1 MRLGLGLAITDRIGA
16 PPYNWLQHFVSGQ
29 QGYVLLPGRRETL
42 SQDDAGTTPVT
53 AAGQSVGRMADVSGR
68 ANHFSQALADNRP
81 VWRIDGTGRPYL
93 EFDGSNDQLASGTI
107 TPGSDK
113 VCVVVGLRKR
123 SDAARGIVLE
133 TGPGTGLG
141 RDNLS
146 APHTTAGTYSAAA
159 GGSTVVGPIVSP
171 ASYAAP
177 ITNVVTMLADIAGDS
192 LILRVNG
199 TQVASSALDQ
209 GTGDFLAY
217 AHFFGGRSGG
227 TLSAAIDAYGV
238 FRRYGALPSA
248 GELAQI
254 EAAMNT
260 VTGAWA

>member
-1 MRLGLGLAITDRIGA
+1 VATV
-16 PPYNWLQHFVSGQ
+16 F
-29 QGYVLLPGRRETL
+29 
-42 SQDDAGTTPVT
+42 QDDAGTTPVS
-53 AAGQSVGRMADVSGR
+53 AAGQNVGRITDISGR
-68 ANHFSQALADNRP
+68 GNHFTQSSTGQRP
-81 VWRIDGTGRPYL
+81 HWRIDATGRPYL

-107 TPGSDK
+107 TPGADK
-113 VCVVVGLRKR
+113 VCVVVGLWKR

-133 TGPGTGLG
+133 AGPGTGLG

-177 ITNVVTMLADIAGDS
+177 IPNVVTMLADIAGDS

-217 AHFFGGRSGG
+217 AHFLGSRSGG
-227 TLSAAIDAYGV
+227 TLPAAIDAYGV
-238 FRRYGALPSA
+238 FRRYGTLPSA

-254 EAAMNT
+254 ETAMNT